1 MPLVVTVKNSNG
13 AVGTWGVSSR
23 QMAYEKIA
31 TGIDGLFYAQ
41 GDIFDL
47 EGGSFDVMQNIFG
60 IDQNNTLITYFDY
73 NVI

>member
-1 MPLVVTVKNSNG
+1 
-13 AVGTWGVSSR
+13 
-23 QMAYEKIA
+23 MAYEKIA